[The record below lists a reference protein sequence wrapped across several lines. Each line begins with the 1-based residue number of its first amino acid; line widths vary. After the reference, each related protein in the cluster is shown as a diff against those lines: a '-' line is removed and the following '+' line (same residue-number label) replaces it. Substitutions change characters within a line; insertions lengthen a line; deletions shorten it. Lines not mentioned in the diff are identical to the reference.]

1 MLLSPPLNQV
11 RRTDLSLYSANI
23 FTIEIRF
30 PIYKAYGQQSGWNL
44 YNEVPSTLFSTI
56 NTTLINISVNQN
68 GSEQQASRANMRTCG
83 LKCPHVTLG
92 SELISA
98 PQTKCYRVIFLA
110 VMNGQTKKL
119 GWPLS
124 VEAFRGSSFCP
135 APWPGLNQA
144 SWSSDMAGFALFWQ
158 EWTSG
163 WQDRAHAGLQSGDWL
178 QATVKL
184 LDGE

>member
-44 YNEVPSTLFSTI
+44 YNEVPPTLFSTI

-68 GSEQQASRANMRTCG
+68 GSEKQASRANMRTCG

-110 VMNGQTKKL
+110 VMNGQTQKL

-135 APWPGLNQA
+135 APGRDWTKLPDPARWLDLHCSGRNEPQA
-144 SWSSDMAGFALFWQ
+144 DKTEHM
-158 EWTSG
+158 
-163 WQDRAHAGLQSGDWL
+163 
-178 QATVKL
+178 
-184 LDGE
+184 LDFNLGTGCRQL

>member
-1 MLLSPPLNQV
+1 MLLSSPLNQV

-23 FTIEIRF
+23 FTFEIRF

-44 YNEVPSTLFSTI
+44 YNEVPSTLFSAI

-68 GSEQQASRANMRTCG
+68 GSEKQASRENVRTCG
-83 LKCPHVTLG
+83 LKRPHVTLG
-92 SELISA
+92 SELISV

-135 APWPGLNQA
+135 APSQDWPKLPDAARWLDLHCSGRKEPQA
-144 SWSSDMAGFALFWQ
+144 DKIEHIL
-158 EWTSG
+158 
-163 WQDRAHAGLQSGDWL
+163 DC
-178 QATVKL
+178 KL
-184 LDGE
+184 GTGCRQL